1 MELIRYFKGLFEQGS
16 KLGGEVG
23 AFFSYV
29 GPYFIGTLIFLIV
42 LYGLRRIPFIRAILD
57 YALLESSVDREQSEF
72 IRMFRSPV
80 TRVRINISIMIGI
93 VTFLLLYSFMVFVT
107 VSFPF
112 MLWIKGVQISIFGTA
127 MICLFVTA
135 IELWVIWLLIR
146 FNEQTARAIRID
158 RELYA

>member
-1 MELIRYFKGLFEQGS
+1 VELIQYFKGLFEQGS

-23 AFFSYV
+23 TFFSYV
-29 GPYFIGTLIFLIV
+29 GSYFIGTLIFLII
-42 LYGLRRIPFIRAILD
+42 LYGMRRIPLIRAIRE

-80 TRVRINISIMIGI
+80 TRVRINVCIMIGLI
-93 VTFLLLYSFMVFVT
+93 MLLLLYAFMVFVT

-112 MLWIKGVQISIFGTA
+112 MVWAKGVQVSIFGIA
-127 MICLFVTA
+127 MICLLVTA
-135 IELWVIWLLIR
+135 IELWVIRLLIR

-158 RELYA
+158 RELHT